1 MSIPLKIRE
10 RAFEGLLHG
19 QPKKAL
25 ARELG
30 ISTGAIRD
38 WSIFIQYGFFDW
50 VTKPYVNTRR
60 ELLHTAVHYWLD
72 HYPIG
77 YSDVAR
83 LHGIRPSGLYAAIQK
98 DLAKLPEQL
107 RPKRIRFWD
116 EKPAD
121 SLGEFKMALL
131 ETAIEGCRDEFK
143 KKELKRQLQLTRKAL
158 KSFEFVES

>member
-1 MSIPLKIRE
+1 M
-10 RAFEGLLHG
+10 
-19 QPKKAL
+19 
-25 ARELG
+25 
-30 ISTGAIRD
+30 
-38 WSIFIQYGFFDW
+38 
-50 VTKPYVNTRR
+50 
-60 ELLHTAVHYWLD
+60 
-72 HYPIG
+72 
-77 YSDVAR
+77 AR

-121 SLGEFKMALL
+121 SLGEFKMAIEKLSDIPADRPLTAAERKALFEEVKDAKARLICAEALL
-131 ETAIEGCRDEFK
+131 ETAIEDCRDEFK

>member
-50 VTKPYVNTRR
+50 VTKPYVIRGQPKLLRR
-60 ELLHTAVHYWLD
+60 SFPNGACASM
-72 HYPIG
+72 P
-77 YSDVAR
+77 
-83 LHGIRPSGLYAAIQK
+83 
-98 DLAKLPEQL
+98 QL
-107 RPKRIRFWD
+107 
-116 EKPAD
+116 
-121 SLGEFKMALL
+121 
-131 ETAIEGCRDEFK
+131 
-143 KKELKRQLQLTRKAL
+143 
-158 KSFEFVES
+158 